1 MVTGSIPAAIAVLPH
16 DEVDNTKQALGL

>member
-1 MVTGSIPAAIAVLPH
+1 MITDSMPVAIAVLSH